1 MGGDVALDVC
11 TIVAQV
17 VGLVLMFTWA
27 ATGAETRAR
36 WSQSCC
42 CWRRS
47 AATEPLGGGDRA
59 SQPLLRGRGQHQPP
73 VETAIDIAPAG
84 PGPEPK
90 PLWRTASGRLVVAV
104 SAQALPGGAPTTA

>member
-17 VGLVLMFTWA
+17 VGLVLMFTYA
-27 ATGAETRAR
+27 ATSPETRAR
-36 WSQSCC
+36 LLQDCC

-47 AATEPLGGGDRA
+47 ATTTEPLL
-59 SQPLLRGRGQHQPP
+59 PGRGQHQPP

-84 PGPEPK
+84 PGAEPK

>member
-11 TIVAQV
+11 TIVAQL
-17 VGLVLMFTWA
+17 VGLVMMFTYA
-27 ATGAETRAR
+27 ATSPETRAR
-36 WSQSCC
+36 WFQSC

-47 AATEPLGGGDRA
+47 ATTE
-59 SQPLLRGRGQHQPP
+59 PLLRGRGQHQPP

>member
-11 TIVAQV
+11 TIVAQA
-17 VGLVLMFTWA
+17 VGLVLMSTSP
-27 ATGAETRAR
+27 ETRAR
-36 WSQSCC
+36 WFQSCC

-47 AATEPLGGGDRA
+47 ATTEPLGGGDRA
-59 SQPLLRGRGQHQPP
+59 RPLLPGRGQHQP

-84 PGPEPK
+84 PGAEPK

>member
-17 VGLVLMFTWA
+17 VGLVLMFTYA
-27 ATGAETRAR
+27 ATSPETRAR
-36 WSQSCC
+36 WFQSC
-42 CWRRS
+42 CWRRR
-47 AATEPLGGGDRA
+47 ATTEPLGG
-59 SQPLLRGRGQHQPP
+59 PLLPGRGQHQP